1 MGDFNVTSRKHPNYS
16 SNATL
21 WDFYIAAYKGGN
33 SFASG
38 YLETHRLENSEDFGK
53 RKDAAY
59 FLNFC
64 RAIPN
69 IYADHIFK
77 NPITRPTFS
86 PELLENVDG
95 RGMDAQA
102 FAIKISVLSS
112 IYGQVH
118 VLVDKPI
125 AEEGITL
132 ADASL
137 PYATIYAP
145 QNLLDWARHPITGK
159 LLWALLYEPIYED
172 TDPLTPRVTVERY
185 RLLKPDG
192 WAVYQNSDAGAVMVD
207 SGDWALESVPLVT
220 CFNKEID
227 DDMIGESALV
237 DIAPTNRAIMNW
249 CSCID
254 EQIKRQTFSQL
265 IMPEDEDSENVKTI
279 GTASIFTFPSDA
291 THAPAFISP
300 DAAQIATIWDMVAN
314 HIAEIYR
321 MATLEKSGSSAL
333 VPQSGIA
340 KAYDFIDTNGALVT
354 KATQMES
361 FETELYNLFAL
372 WMGKGEVDPVT
383 YQKDFDV
390 IALDSD
396 IRNSLDLIAENFS
409 DKYSSFLKKRL
420 VRRTASNIP
429 DETLVI
435 IDKEIDEAK
444 VMNLNDEGF
453 GADESD
459 NDEGETIV
467 AKPEVG

>member
-1 MGDFNVTSRKHPNYS
+1 M
-16 SNATL
+16 
-21 WDFYIAAYKGGN
+21 AAYKGGN
-33 SFASG
+33 SFVSS
-38 YLETHRLENSEDFGK
+38 YLETHRLENSTDFGK
-53 RKDAAY
+53 RKASAY
-59 FLNFC
+59 YLNFC
-64 RAIPN
+64 RSIPN

-77 NPITRPTFS
+77 NPITRPIFS
-86 PELLENVDG
+86 PELLANVDG
-95 RGMDAQA
+95 RGMDAQG
-102 FAIKISVLSS
+102 FATKISVLSS

-125 AEEGITL
+125 GEDGITL

-159 LLWALLYEPIYED
+159 LMWALLYEPIYNEI
-172 TDPLTPRVTVERY
+172 DPLMPRGIVDRY
-185 RLLKPDG
+185 RLLTPES
-192 WAVYQNSDAGAVMVD
+192 WSVYENVEETAVLVD
-207 SGDWALESVPLVT
+207 SGEWALGVVPLVT

-265 IMPEDEDSENVKTI
+265 IMPEDEDSESVKTV
-279 GTASIFTFPSDA
+279 GSSSIFTFPANA

-300 DAAQIATIWDMVAN
+300 DAAQISVIWDMVGN

-340 KAYDFIDTNGALVT
+340 KAYDFIDTNGALVS
-354 KATQMES
+354 KASQMES
-361 FETELYNLFAL
+361 FETELYNMFAL
-372 WMGKGEVDPVT
+372 WMGKGDVEPVN

-390 IALDSD
+390 IALDAE

-409 DKYSSFLKKRL
+409 TKYSSVLKKRL
-420 VRRTASNIP
+420 VRRTASNIAE
-429 DETLVI
+429 ETLI
-435 IDKEIDEAK
+435 EIDKEIDESSIVNINA
-444 VMNLNDEGF
+444 EGF
-453 GADESD
+453 TADEAD
-459 NDEGETIV
+459 NDTGGTIV
-467 AKPEVG
+467 ENPDVG